1 MSALILTIGERRLSF
16 GKSAEAA
23 QHRGVAVQIPMSG
36 VCAQQI
42 SPSVRIWYVPHSLET
57 ALADQCGTLTTAD
70 AAEFASVR
78 NVKKRQRSLVTR
90 RVLRKALS
98 DVTSGRTAPHEWRF
112 DRSELGKPTLSG
124 GSEELHFS
132 CSHTSW
138 ASVVAVSTA
147 GPIGIDIESAVIPA
161 SEEWLSDVF
170 TPGERKAL
178 RAMDAEEREAAIS
191 RLWALKEAYLK
202 MLGTGIAEAASVAFD
217 PCSDRLGLEHKNRQG
232 EPATFRTWIAKCQGQ
247 RLSVAIAMGGVG
259 EDVLRRQSIE
269 EARVC
274 IRTKLAF
281 AGNRAGARAAA
292 LASLFRIPSAAA
304 A

>member
-1 MSALILTIGERRLSF
+1 MSALILTTGERRLSF

-23 QHRGVAVQIPMSG
+23 QNGVAIEIPMSG
-36 VCAQQI
+36 LCAQQI

-78 NVKKRQRSLVTR
+78 NAKKRQRSLATR
-90 RVLRKALS
+90 SVLRKALS
-98 DVTSGRTAPHEWRF
+98 EVTGGRTAPHEWRF
-112 DRSELGKPTLSG
+112 DRSELGKPALAG
-124 GSEELHFS
+124 GSGELHFS
-132 CSHTSW
+132 CSHTPW

-178 RAMDAEEREAAIS
+178 RTMDAEEREAAIS

-202 MLGTGIAEAASVAFD
+202 MLGTGIAEVASVAFD
-217 PCSDRLGLEHKNRQG
+217 PCNDRLDSERKNRQG
-232 EPATFRTWIAKCQGQ
+232 EPATFRTWIAKCQGR

-259 EDVLRRQSIE
+259 VEKVSRRQSIE

-281 AGNRAGARAAA
+281 AGNRAAARAAA
-292 LASLFRIPSAAA
+292 LASLLRIPSAAA